1 MTSQLEFFST
11 SLMNFFS
18 DVVTRLVEL
27 LNSNEVSVITPA
39 LRAIGNIVTGDD
51 SQTQCILD
59 HGALP
64 AFHNLLKHHKINIQ
78 KEAAWT
84 ISNITAGNTNQ
95 IQQVLDQQLLP
106 PVLEILTK
114 VGNSTNTAKALESF
128 LSVWTLVLSNQNR
141 TAKTDQGFF
150 YSVGKI
156 LQRLPVW

>member
-1 MTSQLEFFST
+1 M
-11 SLMNFFS
+11 
-18 DVVTRLVEL
+18 TRLVEL

-114 VGNSTNTAKALESF
+114 VGNPTNTAKALESF
-128 LSVWTLVLSNQNR
+128 LCVVFCTVVQFSMDPKQTRDS
-141 TAKTDQGFF
+141 F
-150 YSVGKI
+150 I
-156 LQRLPVW
+156 LWERFCGDSLFGS